1 LVFTVVIALFAA
13 GPAPAQAP
21 AQDNTSCE
29 AKAIDKNGKPMQGAV
44 KQTFLKKCKQE
55 ACLPKAVDKNGKPL
69 RGAVKDTFMKKCE
82 AEA

>member
-1 LVFTVVIALFAA
+1 MRRIVFADVIALLAA
-13 GPAPAQAP
+13 GPAPAQAPAQTP

-29 AKAIDKNGKPMQGAV
+29 AKAIDKNGKPM
-44 KQTFLKKCKQE
+44 
-55 ACLPKAVDKNGKPL
+55 